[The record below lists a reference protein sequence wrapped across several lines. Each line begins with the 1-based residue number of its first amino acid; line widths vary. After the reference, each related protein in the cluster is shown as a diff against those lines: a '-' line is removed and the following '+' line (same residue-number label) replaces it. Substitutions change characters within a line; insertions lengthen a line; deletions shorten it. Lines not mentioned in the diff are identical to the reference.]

1 MNDANS
7 LFGFQYWLWALACA
21 VIATVYYFVWP
32 KPVNNLNSRPKWRH
46 IILRYFHSLTWV
58 LIMISFLVRM
68 AFPAAQSLAD
78 MIALLGFLVYLVFLG
93 TTVVDRRAPD

>member
-1 MNDANS
+1 
-7 LFGFQYWLWALACA
+7 
-21 VIATVYYFVWP
+21 
-32 KPVNNLNSRPKWRH
+32 
-46 IILRYFHSLTWV
+46 
-58 LIMISFLVRM
+58 MISFLVRL